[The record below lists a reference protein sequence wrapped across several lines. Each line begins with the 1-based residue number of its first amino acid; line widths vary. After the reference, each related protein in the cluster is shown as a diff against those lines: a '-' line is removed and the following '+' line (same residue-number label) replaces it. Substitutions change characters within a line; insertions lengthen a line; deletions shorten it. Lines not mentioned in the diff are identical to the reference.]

1 MSIVAA
7 TRRSLYTHGRD
18 DKALTATAV
27 VATHRGP
34 LGLQPLAAPEAALV
48 LNRADARAHLSWG
61 EHVAG
66 QRGGA
71 RRTQLRAR
79 RLVGPCAACLCGHQ
93 CQCSA
98 SARRRRLAALT
109 AGCTVRE
116 PEVVEH
122 CDGHLPS
129 GKGQKGDGAVESMP

>member
-71 RRTQLRAR
+71 RRAQDDAAPSTPARGALRDLPVR
-79 RLVGPCAACLCGHQ
+79 RDR

-109 AGCTVRE
+109 TGCIVRE

-122 CDGHLPS
+122 CGR
-129 GKGQKGDGAVESMP
+129 A